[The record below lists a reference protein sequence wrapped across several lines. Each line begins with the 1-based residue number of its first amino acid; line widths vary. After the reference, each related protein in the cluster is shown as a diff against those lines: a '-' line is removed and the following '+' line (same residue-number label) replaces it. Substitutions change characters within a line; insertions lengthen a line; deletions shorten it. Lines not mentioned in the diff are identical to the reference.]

1 MLGYANTMTNIPST
15 IQMIQQLVAQPS
27 VSSSHPGLDQGN
39 VGVVSLLA
47 QWLEELGF
55 AVAIQH
61 LPHLPDKA
69 NMVATLG
76 AGPGGL
82 VLAGHT
88 DTVPC
93 NPELWHSDPFVAV
106 IRDERIHGL
115 GSCDMKGFLA
125 LAVTA
130 AASWADRPPRHPLTI
145 VATADEETGM
155 DGARLLHLTGC
166 PGMAVVLGE
175 PTGMKPVRMHKG
187 IMQERVV
194 LEGVAGHSSNPA
206 LGRNAIDGMAEVL
219 ETLLRYRREMGQ
231 RFVNPAFA
239 VQEPTMNMGYIH
251 GGDNPNRIC
260 PRCELHFD
268 VRLNPG
274 MDASHIRSTLQ
285 ELLHPIAERL
295 GLLLTMEPLSPAI
308 EPMETSAAAP
318 IVRAIEALT
327 GTPAGTVAFA
337 TEAPF
342 FNAMGCQS
350 IVFGPG
356 RIETAH
362 QANEYLELA
371 TIDPMLHHLNTLIR
385 RFCYEPI

>member
-1 MLGYANTMTNIPST
+1 MTNIPST
-15 IQMIQQLVAQPS
+15 VQMIQQLVAQPS
-27 VSSSHPGLDQGN
+27 VSSSHPALDQGN
-39 VGVVSLLA
+39 MGVVALLA

-55 AVAIQH
+55 RVIIQPLH
-61 LPHLPDKA
+61 HGSDKA

-82 VLAGHT
+82 VLAGHA

-93 NPELWHSDPFVAV
+93 NPELWHSDPFDAV
-106 IRDERIHGL
+106 IREDRLYGL

-125 LAVTA
+125 MAVAA
-130 AASWADRPPRHPLTI
+130 AASWAHRPPRHPLTI

-155 DGARLLHLTGC
+155 DGARLLQLTGC

-175 PTGMKPVRMHKG
+175 PTGLKPVRMHKG
-187 IMQERVV
+187 IMQERIV

-219 ETLLRYRREMGQ
+219 EALLHYRAELAQ
-231 RFVNPAFA
+231 RFAHPAFA
-239 VQEPTMNMGYIH
+239 VPEPTMNMGYIH

-260 PRCELHFD
+260 PRCELQFD

-274 MDASHIRSTLQ
+274 MDVTQIRTTL
-285 ELLHPIAERL
+285 EERLRPIAQRR
-295 GLLLTMEPLSPAI
+295 GLLLTMASLSPAI
-308 EPMETSAAAP
+308 EPMETAASAP
-318 IVRAIEALT
+318 IVSAIEALT

-342 FNAMGCQS
+342 FNAMGCES

-362 QANEYLELA
+362 QADEYLELA
-371 TIDPMLHHLNTLIR
+371 TIDPMLHHLDTLIR